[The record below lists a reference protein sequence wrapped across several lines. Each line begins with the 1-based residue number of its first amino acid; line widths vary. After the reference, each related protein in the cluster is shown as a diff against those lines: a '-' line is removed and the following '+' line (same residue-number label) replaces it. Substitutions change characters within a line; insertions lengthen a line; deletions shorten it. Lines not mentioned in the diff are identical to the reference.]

1 MNNEE
6 LKERTKKFAFR
17 CVKLAM
23 ALSDNKIEQHI
34 RMQLVELSTSCAVNI
49 RAAFL
54 SEKNIVITDKLS
66 KALEEIDGCCFWI
79 ECIITEAIK
88 REGKVNPLLSE
99 ALELRNGLFQLLNNT
114 EKNEVLNH
122 ELNTGLK

>member
-17 CVKLAM
+17 CIRLATS
-23 ALSDNKIEQHI
+23 LSDNKVEQYI
-34 RMQLVELSTSCAVNI
+34 RMQLVELSTSSAVNI

-54 SEKNIVITDKLS
+54 SDKNIVITDKLS

-88 REGKVNPLLSE
+88 REGKVNPLLAE

-114 EKNEVLNH
+114 GKNEVLNH